1 MRPTN
6 LRCPR
11 TVGITA
17 GALAIAA
24 PASAV
29 ALTAGQ
35 ADALGALQ
43 ISPASTHISYGHD
56 LTVRG
61 LAPESDR
68 GVRIALQYTTGRGPW
83 RTIAHGRVHA
93 GGAFRLRAPLTRS
106 GEVRV
111 VPAMTPAAGVTAV
124 PAASVFS
131 AAPSPAA
138 LAPSQTQSVSVA
150 AKLVVSRG
158 PLQTLPGR
166 PLTLQGRLLPRRRGA
181 IVRLQVRTH
190 RRWRTVAFARTRRH
204 GGFVLRRGFHGH
216 APRAVRVRFPGD
228 ALNTATSTTARP
240 IDGLHPVLVSWYYD
254 AGNTACGFHAG
265 YGVASPYL
273 PCGTHVTFAYHGR
286 SVTAVVD
293 DRGPFVPGRV
303 YDLNQNTASALGF
316 GGVDVVWSSV

>member
-6 LRCPR
+6 MRCSR

-29 ALTAGQ
+29 ALSAGP
-35 ADALGALQ
+35 ADAQGALQ
-43 ISPASTHISYGHD
+43 INPASTHLSYGHE

-61 LAPESDR
+61 LAPASDR
-68 GVRIALQYTTGRGPW
+68 GYRLALQFTTGRGPW
-83 RTIAHGRVHA
+83 RTIARAHIHT

-111 VPAMTPAAGVTAV
+111 VPLSAPATATAV
-124 PAASVFS
+124 PATSLFTAPTGPASI
-131 AAPSPAA
+131 APSP
-138 LAPSQTQSVSVA
+138 PQPITVA
-150 AKLVVSRG
+150 ARLVLTRG
-158 PLQTLPGR
+158 PLQALPGH
-166 PLTLQGRLLPRRRGA
+166 PLAVHGRLLPQRGGA
-181 IVRLQVRTH
+181 VVRLQVRTRH
-190 RRWRTVAFARTRRH
+190 HWRTVAVARTRRH
-204 GGFVLRRGFHGH
+204 GGFVLRRSFGGR

-228 ALNTATSTTARP
+228 PVNTAVSTTARRL
-240 IDGLHPVLVSWYYD
+240 GALHPVLASWYYD

-273 PCGTHVTFAYHGR
+273 PCGTRVTFAYHGH

-303 YDLNQNTASALGF
+303 YDLNQNTAAALGF
-316 GGVDVVWSSV
+316 GGVDTVLSSV